1 MSFCCLRPTT
11 EMPSKSKKKDI
22 RRSGHDLLQNK
33 DMDTSLL
40 KDMNSIAFTD
50 MPLDL
55 TQSMHS
61 NMTAPKQPA

>member
-1 MSFCCLRPTT
+1 
-11 EMPSKSKKKDI
+11 MPSKSKKKDI